1 MKTLLNRATM
11 LVRDT
16 VSGRRRLRRYADPEA
31 HRRNHHRD
39 AHLARHYIPT
49 AQQIPITLSS
59 GM

>member
-1 MKTLLNRATM
+1 MKTLLIRTTM

-16 VSGRRRLRRYADPEA
+16 VSGRRRLKRYTHPEA

-39 AHLARHYIPT
+39 AHLAYHYIPT
-49 AQQIPITLSS
+49 AQQIPVTGSS